1 MEKTLVESLM
11 ALSNRGFLDA
21 GKSIAE
27 FVRWSFWKGNQKLQ
41 LVCTIWQN
49 LSRSLFSFSVILLKF
64 CTNCQNLCRL
74 FFRVIS
80 FKLYLVK
87 SRTFPARYAIL
98 KYRKNAEDTSLSQN
112 YSFTGN
118 YFFITV
124 TIVIW
129 LLVRLLFFAKFSNKL
144 NRLLIEK
151 LNGQSG
157 TWTFS
162 FVINVILSRIDIR
175 KLYWPVTYLCIR
187 VVLARR
193 WHSVEHKSS
202 CCGGRIWCIG
212 CERWKSWQS
221 RFTVLQKWS
230 FKRLQ
235 KKTKISAWQ
244 TFHYNFGIHKKKSM
258 KQTVRRNTEVD

>member
-27 FVRWSFWKGNQKLQ
+27 FVRWSFWKRKS
-41 LVCTIWQN
+41 TIWQN
-49 LSRSLFSFSVILLKF
+49 LSCSLFSFSFILLKF
-64 CTNCQNLCRL
+64 CINCQNLCRL

-80 FKLYLVK
+80 IKLSQVK

-98 KYRKNAEDTSLSQN
+98 KYRKNAEDKSLSQN

-124 TIVIW
+124 TILIW
-129 LLVRLLFFAKFSNKL
+129 LLVRLLCYAKFSNKL

-162 FVINVILSRIDIR
+162 LTWF
-175 KLYWPVTYLCIR
+175 
-187 VVLARR
+187 
-193 WHSVEHKSS
+193 
-202 CCGGRIWCIG
+202 
-212 CERWKSWQS
+212 
-221 RFTVLQKWS
+221 
-230 FKRLQ
+230 
-235 KKTKISAWQ
+235 
-244 TFHYNFGIHKKKSM
+244 
-258 KQTVRRNTEVD
+258 

>member
-49 LSRSLFSFSVILLKF
+49 LSRSLFSFSIILLKF

-80 FKLYLVK
+80 FKLSLVK

-129 LLVRLLFFAKFSNKL
+129 LLVRLLCYAKFSNKL

-162 FVINVILSRIDIR
+162 LTWF
-175 KLYWPVTYLCIR
+175 
-187 VVLARR
+187 
-193 WHSVEHKSS
+193 
-202 CCGGRIWCIG
+202 
-212 CERWKSWQS
+212 
-221 RFTVLQKWS
+221 
-230 FKRLQ
+230 
-235 KKTKISAWQ
+235 
-244 TFHYNFGIHKKKSM
+244 
-258 KQTVRRNTEVD
+258 